1 MCGAIAVTDQ
11 AADLVARVHEP
22 LGQAAAD
29 ESGRS
34 CDKHLHQDWFRTPE
48 GAGLLHQASRRPS
61 YHRSVCGRNASHG
74 WEPRC
79 GCLPVL
85 KEDTNLFNKLRS
97 HLSFANVVAMIAL
110 FVALSGTSY
119 AVSKIGPKD
128 IRKNAVRAKH
138 IKKSQVRSK
147 QIKNRSVRASDLAP
161 GVIGTTL
168 QSSAGQARRDAGPT
182 GVAASQNYT
191 TVATLGGLEPG
202 SYVLL
207 AKANQS
213 SNTRTE
219 GRCRLSAGDQ
229 YDDSNRGLREQG
241 TPEAHA
247 SSSCTPSR
255 DPARRCWPAARRRAC
270 GRRPTRR
277 SSRSRSRAPART
289 SSRARR
295 VGPLTVEGAPAGR
308 PLRHASSRR
317 PRPAGSRARPKATA
331 RRSRS
336 TRGSRCR
343 SPWACWRRPRPSPS
357 RRSLP
362 RRAGRSHR

>member
-1 MCGAIAVTDQ
+1 MRC
-11 AADLVARVHEP
+11 L
-22 LGQAAAD
+22 
-29 ESGRS
+29 
-34 CDKHLHQDWFRTPE
+34 
-48 GAGLLHQASRRPS
+48 SR
-61 YHRSVCGRNASHG
+61 
-74 WEPRC
+74 
-79 GCLPVL
+79 L

-97 HLSFANVVAMIAL
+97 HLSFANVVAMTAL

-182 GVAASQNYT
+182 GVPASQNYT

-213 SNTRTE
+213 SNTKTE

-229 YDDSNRGLREQG
+229 YDDSNRGLREEG
-241 TPEAHA
+241 TPEAHSLQLVHAFTGPGTAVLACRAAGGVWAAADTKIIAIKVASA
-247 SSSCTPSR
+247 SSNVVS
-255 DPARRCWPAARRRAC
+255 
-270 GRRPTRR
+270 G
-277 SSRSRSRAPART
+277 
-289 SSRARR
+289 
-295 VGPLTVEGAPAGR
+295 
-308 PLRHASSRR
+308 
-317 PRPAGSRARPKATA
+317 
-331 RRSRS
+331 
-336 TRGSRCR
+336 
-343 SPWACWRRPRPSPS
+343 
-357 RRSLP
+357 
-362 RRAGRSHR
+362 